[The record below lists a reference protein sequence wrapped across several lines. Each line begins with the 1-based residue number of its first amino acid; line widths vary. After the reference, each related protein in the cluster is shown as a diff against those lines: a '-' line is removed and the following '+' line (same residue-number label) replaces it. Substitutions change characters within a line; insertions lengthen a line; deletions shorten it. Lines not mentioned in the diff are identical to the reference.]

1 VSEQSEARVNKSSWL
16 LSEPILGTLIVIMTV
31 LVAFTAFQESL
42 LEIEGDDLNFEA
54 SKTVTLAI
62 GSYMVGN
69 TDFMQDV
76 STYNTYRFYQ
86 EIDSSEAKIII
97 EQASPLLLEG
107 LERPDGPF
115 DEIYKES
122 RYAQAFSLLEESKR
136 IEAEEDINDE
146 KSQLF
151 NLAGLIFAI
160 GLAASAWAA
169 LVHGGGLLKFVF
181 LLIAMACLVGG
192 LAVVVQVLVV

>member
-1 VSEQSEARVNKSSWL
+1 
-16 LSEPILGTLIVIMTV
+16 MTI
-31 LVAFTAFQESL
+31 LVAFTAFQKSL

-97 EQASPLLLEG
+97 EQASPLMLEG
-107 LERPDGPF
+107 LERPNGPF
-115 DEIYKES
+115 DNIYKES
-122 RYAQAFSLLEESKR
+122 RYAQAFALLEESKQ
-136 IEAEEDINDE
+136 IEAKEDINDE
-146 KSQLF
+146 KSQF
-151 NLAGLIFAI
+151 FDLAGLIFTI

-169 LVHGGGLLKFVF
+169 LVHGAGLLRFVF
-181 LLIAMACLVGG
+181 LLIAVVCLVSG
-192 LAVVVQVLVV
+192 LAVVAQVLVV